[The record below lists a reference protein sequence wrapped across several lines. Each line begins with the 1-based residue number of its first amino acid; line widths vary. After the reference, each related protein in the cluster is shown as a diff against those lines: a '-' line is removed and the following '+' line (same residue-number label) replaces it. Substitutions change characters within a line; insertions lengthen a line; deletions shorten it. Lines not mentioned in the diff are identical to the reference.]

1 MWPRALLLL
10 AVLASA
16 VPAAGYNRTRS
27 AGFSQSSLAWFDRD
41 ITWYLPD
48 PGSADLPHDGAVAAA
63 KRAFAAWAAVG
74 CTDVSFTF
82 VSGGPNR
89 TSLDGGDADG
99 VNVIRWRESDWPG
112 APDQIAITTVTYDPG
127 TGRIIDVDIDLNG
140 QYLFFTSADDA
151 DQTEYDI
158 ESALLHE
165 VGHLLGFD
173 DSANPT
179 AVMAQ
184 ALQRGDLRRSLGDD
198 DTEAVCSVYPAGE
211 PTPYVG
217 ALGLDLVGGC
227 SAGGPA
233 GPAAA
238 ALLALLALFLLGTRR
253 YLVLVTLLS
262 PRGRSGSTSRAR
274 AR

>member
-1 MWPRALLLL
+1 MSPRALLLL
-10 AVLASA
+10 LVLSVGLLGA
-16 VPAAGYNRTRS
+16 VPAAAYNRTRS
-27 AGFSQSSLAWFDRD
+27 AGLSQSSLAWFDRT
-41 ITWYLPD
+41 ITWYLPA
-48 PGSADLPHDGAVAAA
+48 PGSADVPHDAAVAAA
-63 KRAFAAWAAVG
+63 KRAFAAWGAVG
-74 CTDVSFTF
+74 CTDVDFTF
-82 VSGGPNR
+82 VAGGPNR
-89 TSLDGGDADG
+89 SSLDGGEADG

-112 APDQIAITTVTYDPG
+112 AADQIAITTVTYDPG

-140 QYLFFTSADDA
+140 QYLFFTASDDA

-173 DSANPT
+173 DSTDPT

-184 ALQRGDLRRSLGDD
+184 ALQRGDVRRSLGDD

-217 ALGLDLVGGC
+217 GLSLDLQGGC

-233 GPAAA
+233 GTSAV
-238 ALLALLALFLLGTRR
+238 LLALLALF
-253 YLVLVTLLS
+253 VLV
-262 PRGRSGSTSRAR
+262 GRRLAYASVRSDAR
-274 AR
+274 

>member
-1 MWPRALLLL
+1 MWPRALIVVAVLAALLL
-10 AVLASA
+10 AAG
-16 VPAAGYNRTRS
+16 PAAAYNRTRS
-27 AGFSQSSLAWFDRD
+27 AGFSQSSLAWFDRN
-41 ITWYLPD
+41 ITWYLPA
-48 PGSADLPHDGAVAAA
+48 PGSADVPHDAAVAAV
-63 KRAFAAWAAVG
+63 KRAFAAWAAIG
-74 CTDVSFTF
+74 CTDVNFTF
-82 VSGGPNR
+82 VAGGPNR
-89 TSLDGGDADG
+89 TSLDGGEADG

-112 APDQIAITTVTYDPG
+112 APEQIAITTVTYDPG

-140 QYLFFTSADDA
+140 QYLFFTSSDDA

-173 DSANPT
+173 DSADPT

-217 ALGLDLVGGC
+217 GLSLDLQGGC

-233 GPAAA
+233 GTSA
-238 ALLALLALFLLGTRR
+238 ALLALLALFLLAGRR
-253 YLVLVTLLS
+253 LAHARV
-262 PRGRSGSTSRAR
+262 RSDDR
-274 AR
+274 

>member
-1 MWPRALLLL
+1 MLPRALLLL
-10 AVLASA
+10 AVLLATA
-16 VPAAGYNRTRS
+16 PAAGYNRTRS
-27 AGFSQSSLAWFDRD
+27 NGVSQSSLAWFDRN
-41 ITWYLPD
+41 ITWYLPN
-48 PGSADLPHDGAVAAA
+48 PGSADVPHDAAVAAA
-63 KRAFAAWAAVG
+63 KRAFAAWAGVG
-74 CTDVSFTF
+74 CTDLDFTF
-82 VSGGPNR
+82 VAGGPNR

-99 VNVIRWRESDWPG
+99 WNVIRWREGDWPG

-140 QYLFFTSADDA
+140 QYLFFTASDDPN
-151 DQTEYDI
+151 QTEYDI

-173 DSANPT
+173 DSANPG

-184 ALQRGDLRRSLGDD
+184 ALQRGDLKRSLGDD

-217 ALGLDLVGGC
+217 GLSLDLQGGC

-233 GPAAA
+233 TGST
-238 ALLALLALFLLGTRR
+238 ALLALLALLLLGARR
-253 YLVLVTLLS
+253 VS
-262 PRGRSGSTSRAR
+262 AR
-274 AR
+274 ARVRADDR